1 LWLNGLIKLSDAA
14 AEVLAKH
21 KGGLYLDGLVK
32 LSDAAAGAL
41 ATHKGSLSLT
51 HLTALSDSRGHLA
64 LAEALAKQRDDLWLN
79 GLIKLSDAA
88 AEVLAK
94 HKGGL
99 YLDGL
104 VKLSD
109 AAAGALATHKGSLSL
124 ERLNKLSDSAVKA
137 FAKHKGDLSL
147 GITTLSDTA
156 AKSLATHKGNL
167 SLWRI
172 NKLSAVAADALDA
185 HEGDYSMYHADQKV
199 KIIAVKQER
208 KKQASRSREKK
219 RDTEERIKAAE
230 LINNAM
236 AGDDGLLREQISRWR
251 PVTLSA
257 LSEIAKLEKKSLRLL
272 TTLTLAEYRSLD
284 PYEQQDV
291 LERCFSEYEKSLHAL
306 LGILTKK
313 VGQDEDGKYDEHF
326 DTYRIGL
333 DLPRIKTLSGE
344 AAELLR
350 YYPGSSISLTSLKKI
365 SDEAVAALAK
375 YRGHIDLQGVNNLSE
390 TALLAL
396 ANHKDRFHYNGL
408 ALGLSRL
415 DDSSAEILA
424 GFKGHAIFLNKLT
437 KISDSAADSL
447 SRYKGDLYLEG
458 LRQLSPAAAQCLAS
472 HRGNLTLGSRCKLS
486 DEAAVAISF
495 HSNLCR

>member
-1 LWLNGLIKLSDAA
+1 MRQKTKPKEKQKEQQQDKGDVTPMSKTEIEKIIHNFNNTNEGKAMLKKISDCHVKFKNIRGVEDSMDKKEDLQLYARSNGPQLYYLIVRNFKEKWRDPVGFKVQCSQNIMF
-14 AEVLAKH
+14 
-21 KGGLYLDGLVK
+21 GLV
-32 LSDAAAGAL
+32 
-41 ATHKGSLSLT
+41 TGSLYSNL
-51 HLTALSDSRGHLA
+51 G
-64 LAEALAKQRDDLWLN
+64 ENQRAYSISMVIL
-79 GLIKLSDAA
+79 LI
-88 AEVLAK
+88 
-94 HKGGL
+94 
-99 YLDGL
+99 
-104 VKLSD
+104 
-109 AAAGALATHKGSLSL
+109 
-124 ERLNKLSDSAVKA
+124 
-137 FAKHKGDLSL
+137 
-147 GITTLSDTA
+147 
-156 AKSLATHKGNL
+156 
-167 SLWRI
+167 
-172 NKLSAVAADALDA
+172 
-185 HEGDYSMYHADQKV
+185 
-199 KIIAVKQER
+199 
-208 KKQASRSREKK
+208 
-219 RDTEERIKAAE
+219 

-257 LSEIAKLEKKSLRLL
+257 LSEVAKLEKKSLRLL

-313 VGQDEDGKYDEHF
+313 LGQDEDGKYDEHF

-408 ALGLSRL
+408 ALGFSRL

-424 GFKGHAIFLNKLT
+424 GFKGHTIFLNKLT

-447 SRYKGDLYLEG
+447 SRYKGDLYLVG
-458 LRQLSPAAAQCLAS
+458 LRQLSPAAAHCLAS
-472 HRGNLTLGSRCKLS
+472 HRGELTLGSRCKLS